1 MKQAEGGVIDR
12 RMLTVTKS
20 YEASSI
26 GKNYKGIDEELIEKN
41 REVLEVGSSV
51 TITGGTHKG
60 LHGKVVAIQR
70 QKSAAR
76 EAAFGMSS
84 TVLKAEQGLDKIDP
98 EAYVSVELT
107 NS

>member
-1 MKQAEGGVIDR
+1 M
-12 RMLTVTKS
+12 
-20 YEASSI
+20 
-26 GKNYKGIDEELIEKN
+26 
-41 REVLEVGSSV
+41 
-51 TITGGTHKG
+51 
-60 LHGKVVAIQR
+60 AIQR